1 MIVVII
7 EMFAK
12 SVLNEV
18 KTIDEYLIMCEN
30 NKEHKY
36 ITINILPQSPVAWF
50 FIMWI
55 GIFFACVLGE
65 VNKY

>member
-55 GIFFACVLGE
+55 GIFFACAWGG
-65 VNKY
+65 K